1 MKLKNTIFENIS
13 DSNGLFQKH
22 FHSTYTI
29 GITHDGFF
37 KSFIPSKSSVSY
49 KYSTRII
56 NPHEIHYGDSKS
68 WKYTNFY
75 PSISLLE
82 EIHEEI
88 YFDKKV
94 PLFSEHIIE
103 DEYLYKL
110 LWNLFHSV
118 YIKNSP
124 MDIEINLINTLSYIV
139 KNFTVEK
146 KTIDEFPVQK
156 KVILRSLE
164 YINDCIDYN
173 ISLNE
178 LANDINLSKY
188 HFLRLFKEHV
198 GLTPHQYIIM
208 NRVNRAKELII
219 KGEKLSIASLNT
231 GFTDQS
237 HFIKNFRKIY
247 GYSPKHLLKKENFI
261 LL

>member
-1 MKLKNTIFENIS
+1 MIVKNTVFENIL

-37 KSFIPSKSSVSY
+37 KSFASNKSSVSY

-56 NPHEIHYGDSKS
+56 NPHEIHHGNSKS

-82 EIHEEI
+82 DI
-88 YFDKKV
+88 YEQIFFERKI
-94 PLFSEHIIE
+94 PLFAEHIIE
-103 DEYLYKL
+103 DEILYKL
-110 LWNLFHSV
+110 LWNLFNSV
-118 YIKNSP
+118 YIKSATMN
-124 MDIEINLINTLSYIV
+124 IEINLIETLSYIV
-139 KNFTVEK
+139 KNYTSDRKRNDNFPVEK
-146 KTIDEFPVQK
+146 KIIVRT
-156 KVILRSLE
+156 LE
-164 YINDCIDYN
+164 YIHDCIEFT
-173 ISLNE
+173 ISLDNLVE
-178 LANDINLSKY
+178 NINLSKY
-188 HFLRLFKEHV
+188 HFIRVFKEYV

-208 NRVNRAKELII
+208 SRVNRAKELII
-219 KGEKLSIASLNT
+219 KGESLSIASLNT

-247 GYSPKHLLKKENFI
+247 GYSPKQLQKKENFF